1 MRKDNDTS
9 FPMNEQIQPTMDI
22 YGRTADF
29 LKTQEIDI
37 SAIRPNQHQP
47 RKVMNEEKLLELTNS
62 IRTLGLI
69 NPITVMKTDGLE
81 ETPDGRRTQFYVLI
95 AGQRRLEAFKRLGK
109 TKITA
114 IIKDQDNS
122 IHITIAENTERE
134 NLNPIDEAEAY
145 FRAMQEKGYTQD
157 ELAVRLGKSRPSIV
171 DILAINQLPD
181 YIKEAA
187 RTSDRLTKSALVELV
202 RTRDEAERQKL
213 WNRYQAGEV
222 SVRAA
227 KRFKEQGEVK
237 TSQTPGRKVIS
248 TARSLLKRL
257 ETVEHNYF
265 EKNEEERD
273 ELFNLYRKLNHIFK
287 DLHTVSRR
295 SRQTSD
301 NQKTYPQEN
310 VG

>member
-9 FPMNEQIQPTMDI
+9 FSTNEQMQPRIDL
-22 YGRTADF
+22 YGRTSDF

-37 SAIRPNQHQP
+37 SAIRSNQHQP

-69 NPITVMKTDGLE
+69 NPITVMKTDKSE
-81 ETPDGRRTQFYVLI
+81 ETPDGRRTQLYVLI

-114 IIKDQDNS
+114 TIKDQDNG

-145 FRAMQEKGYTQD
+145 LRAMQEKGYTQD
-157 ELAVRLGKSRPSIV
+157 ELAARLGKSRPSIV
-171 DILAINQLPD
+171 DILALNHLPD
-181 YIKEAA
+181 DIKEAA
-187 RTSDRLTKSALVELV
+187 RASDRLTKSALVELV

-227 KRFKEQGEVK
+227 KRLKEQGEIK

-257 ETVEHNYF
+257 ETIDRNYL
-265 EKNEEERD
+265 EKNEEEQD
-273 ELFNLYRKLNHIFK
+273 ELFNLYRKLNHLFK
-287 DLHTVSRR
+287 DLHAAGRR
-295 SRQTSD
+295 SRQISD
-301 NQKTYPQEN
+301 DQKIYPKGN
-310 VG
+310 VL